1 MRSALRSID
10 LTSTRSLWLVNIA
23 PLKVLMGIGG
33 LALLI
38 VFGSIQYLL
47 QQPYYDLQVE
57 VLESTITIGAKT
69 PPPAHSNVL
78 YSIKSG
84 SQNIIIDS
92 TFFAPD
98 PDHFTSFAQLD
109 QFIIKQQQVYSL
121 ASGGEI
127 TLVFDDASELTLAS
141 KPSQLSSI
149 PTEYWLLIFY
159 GSVALFVGVGFW
171 SYQRGHPIT
180 RLLALAGAGFAIMQ
194 YSMAIYAARE
204 LALPG
209 NIFTCLIHVNHFG
222 GFLFIWSLT
231 QFFWFYPK
239 QQKGYVTPTILTI
252 ITFTIWINEWY
263 QWIEWP
269 LSLFYFPSLFVVG
282 IGFVIALKQWRNS
295 KVEPQNRVLFFWI
308 VTSITVCMGLV
319 FIGYLIPLILFGL
332 PWVSTWVA
340 NGLALCV
347 FMGFILGAN
356 RNQLFGVEN
365 WWFKTWLCFSVFTFL
380 IVTDIFI
387 VYIFGFSLPAGFEL
401 ALLAI
406 WWLYFPIRTFIWNK
420 TTGLTKS
427 AAHHR
432 QASHLPFFSQNE
444 SLSITERWKDLLKN
458 LYTPLDAHTS
468 TSANLQP
475 LIVNNGLK
483 LVVPMPDSEGSVVLA
498 GKNRG
503 NKLFIEDDIRTVTT
517 LLESI
522 KQNERHSE
530 LQKKAIQ
537 EERDRIMRDLHDDV
551 AANLLTL
558 SHQTDSERS
567 QQLASDTLK
576 NLREIIYC
584 LDSHTSKPLIDLL
597 FVWRDEIEERLMSAG
612 IDMAWHHD
620 ESLLDIKLS
629 PRQWLNLGHSLR
641 ELISNAI
648 KHAHP
653 CKISF
658 NWQHHNSQ
666 IVLRTT
672 DTGQHKPVDQW
683 KDGKGLC
690 NIQQRAAELGG
701 SVSWQLINSQENAN
715 ITDCRA
721 TFMLPI
727 SPSQPYLANLT

>member
-1 MRSALRSID
+1 MHAAPHSTD
-10 LTSTRSLWLVNIA
+10 LTSPRPLWLMNVA

-47 QQPYYDLQVE
+47 QQPYYDLQIHIFGSAIT
-57 VLESTITIGAKT
+57 LDTGINTAPQNSTL
-69 PPPAHSNVL
+69 H
-78 YSIKSG
+78 SIKG
-84 SQNIIIDS
+84 HQQNIIIDS

-121 ASGGEI
+121 ASSGEI
-127 TLVFDDASELTLAS
+127 TLVFDDASEVTVKS
-141 KPSQLSSI
+141 KSPQLSSI
-149 PTEYWLLIFY
+149 PIEYWLLIFY
-159 GSVALFVGVGFW
+159 GSIALFVGVGFW

-209 NIFTCLIHVNHFG
+209 NIFTYLIHINHFG

-239 QQKGYVTPTILTI
+239 QQQGYATPIILTI
-252 ITFTIWINEWY
+252 ITFSIWINEWY

-319 FIGYLIPLILFGL
+319 FIGYLVPLILFGL

-387 VYIFGFSLPAGFEL
+387 VYIFGFTLPAGFEL

-406 WWLYFPIRTFIWNK
+406 WWLYFPIRSFIWNK
-420 TTGLTKS
+420 TTGSNKL
-427 AAHHR
+427 AVHHR
-432 QASHLPFFSQNE
+432 QASHLPLFFQNE
-444 SLSITERWKDLLKN
+444 SLSTTELWKGLLKN

-468 TSANLQP
+468 TSPCRQP
-475 LIVNNGLK
+475 LIISNGLK
-483 LVVPMPDSEGSVVLA
+483 LVIPMTDSLGSVVLT

-503 NKLFIEDDIRTVTT
+503 NKLFIDDDIRTVTT

-522 KQNERHSE
+522 KQNERQRE

-558 SHQTDSERS
+558 SHQTDSKRS

-597 FVWRDEIEERLMSAG
+597 FVWRDEIEERLMSAD
-612 IDMAWHHD
+612 IDMTWHHD

-653 CKISF
+653 NKITF
-658 NWQHHNSQ
+658 NWQHDNNQ
-666 IVLRTT
+666 IVLCTT
-672 DTGQHKPVDQW
+672 DVGQHNPVDQW
-683 KDGKGLC
+683 KAGKGLC

-701 SVSWQLINSQENAN
+701 RVSWQIINKQESHDT
-715 ITDCRA
+715 TDCRA
-721 TFMLPI
+721 TFTLPI
-727 SPSQPYLANLT
+727 LPSK